1 MQYDIFN
8 GDADGI
14 CALTQLR
21 LSSPQPDATLITG
34 VKRDISLVKQVSA
47 KADDQLT
54 ILDISLDKNRDAVEA
69 ALAAGATIFYSDHH
83 FAGEVPEHES
93 LDVHIN
99 TSANTCTSLI
109 VNGLLKDAHIGWAI
123 TGAFGD
129 NLNDSALSLAE
140 RSSYAPEDIAQ
151 LKELGILI
159 NYNGYGASQ
168 DDLHFRPAELYQIV
182 LSYPE
187 PLDFIHADAGHF
199 LKLKQGYAEDI
210 SAAEAIASS
219 FDSDTVSVYVLPDAS
234 WARRVSGVFGNQL
247 ANQNPDKAHA
257 VVTTKPDGNYMV
269 SVRAP
274 LNNKTGADEFCR
286 QYPSGG
292 GRAAAAGINDLAVV
306 ELEAMMNRFN
316 AHYTSR

>member
-1 MQYDIFN
+1 MHYDIFN

-14 CALTQLR
+14 CALVQLR
-21 LSSPQPDATLITG
+21 LASPIDSKLITG

-47 KADDQLT
+47 QTGDQLT
-54 ILDISLDKNRDAVEA
+54 ILDISLDKNRAAVMT
-69 ALAAGATIFYSDHH
+69 ALEAGAEIFYADHH
-83 FAGEVPEHES
+83 FAGEIPDHDK

-99 TSANTCTSLI
+99 TSANTCTCLI
-109 VNGLLKDAHIGWAI
+109 VNGILKDAHIGWAI

-129 NLNDSALSLAE
+129 NLNDSAKSLAS
-140 RSSYAPEDIAQ
+140 RTSYSEDNIAQ

-159 NYNGYGASQ
+159 NYNGYGASEA
-168 DDLHFRPAELYQIV
+168 DLHFRPAELFKIV
-182 LSYPE
+182 LNYPE
-187 PLDFIHADAGHF
+187 PLDFINADAGHF
-199 LKLKQGYAEDI
+199 QKLKQGYDADI
-210 SAAEAIASS
+210 AAAEAIDSD
-219 FDSDTVSVYVLPDAS
+219 FDSESVSVYILPNAA

-286 QYPSGG
+286 EYPSGG
-292 GRAAAAGINDLAVV
+292 GRAAAAGINDLAVT
-306 ELEAMMNRFN
+306 ELKDMMTRFDS
-316 AHYTSR
+316 HYQI